1 MSFSAVVLAGTRP
14 GGDPLSGHEGVPHK
28 ALIDVGGEPMLARV
42 IAALREAGAARIGV
56 SCSDAAVAALARDH
70 GAEVLPASSGPS
82 DSAAQA
88 FAQFGAPMVITTA
101 DHALLLAEWVRQ
113 LLDDT
118 PVSADLSIMFAA
130 RDRVE
135 AALPGSK
142 RTWLRFAD
150 NQWSGCN
157 LFFLAT
163 PIAKRALDLWAG
175 IEANRKRPWRIV
187 ARLGPRAILGY
198 ALGRLTLAG
207 GLATLGRRHGMAV
220 AVVAAADGLAAVDV
234 DKPSDLAD
242 VRRIV
247 AARMEG

>member
-14 GGDPLSGHEGVPHK
+14 GGDPLSGHEGVTHK
-28 ALIDVGGEPMLARV
+28 ALIDVGGAPMLARV
-42 IAALREAGAARIGV
+42 IDALRRAGAERIGV
-56 SCSDAAVAALARDH
+56 SCSDEAVAALAREH
-70 GAEVLPASSGPS
+70 GAEVLAASSGPS

-88 FAQFGAPMVITTA
+88 FAHFGAPMVITTA
-101 DHALLLAEWVRQ
+101 DHALLQPEWVKQ

-130 RDRVE
+130 RNRVE
-135 AALPGSK
+135 ATMPGSK

-163 PIAKRALDLWAG
+163 PTAKRALDLWAG

-187 ARLGPRAILGY
+187 ARLGPRAVLGY
-198 ALGRLTLAG
+198 ALGRLTLSG
-207 GLATLGRRHGMAV
+207 GLAALGHRHGMAV
-220 AVVAAADGLAAVDV
+220 AVVSAADGLAAVDV
-234 DKPSDLAD
+234 DKASDLED

-247 AARMEG
+247 AARMGG